1 MKKTLFG
8 SKIATYLSLGIH
20 GLHPIYRRNHRPSKE
35 NIQNFKTRNFF
46 TFSIFVGN
54 FCPSGSGTV
63 LSRQN
68 QSGFGSAT
76 QLLTIA
82 LTAFPR
88 FAIRSGAINGSF
100 HAQRPQGRFE

>member
-8 SKIATYLSLGIH
+8 SKIATYLSLAIH
-20 GLHPIYRRNHRPSKE
+20 EVHPIYRRNHRPSKE

-68 QSGFGSAT
+68 QSGSGSAT

-88 FAIRSGAINGSF
+88 FAIRSGAKKGSF
-100 HAQRPQGRFE
+100 HAESPTRAF